1 MHLMIAHLCC
11 RLDRRYKDWSSP
23 LLGVCSALG
32 IDDTDGHVTTARP
45 IRLGTVR
52 NADGDSAEG
61 DGLRREADG

>member
-1 MHLMIAHLCC
+1 MKLPRAQQAPFEFLV
-11 RLDRRYKDWSSP
+11 WSSP
-23 LLGVCSALG
+23 LLGASSALG